1 MSNSLKLKGRKLLAD
16 PELSERELKF
26 KGQVDELTEAAAKKL
41 LTNIYRETG
50 SNIQRLEIQKAVKG
64 LVK

>member
-1 MSNSLKLKGRKLLAD
+1 MSNSLKLKGKKLLAD
-16 PELSERELKF
+16 PELSEREMKF
-26 KGQVDELTEAAAKKL
+26 KNEVDELTEAAAKKL